1 MQQIID
7 SSDISKELFTFKE
20 STIETDEELS
30 DIMHD
35 ERKNPTHFDLE
46 KGLVFRC
53 HVVYYKRNSNK
64 DRHLCE
70 GDALIFNF
78 HHALFD
84 FLSLDVFHQDLNQAY
99 TTGQLPFE
107 DDSSLRYIDYA
118 VIEQQMP
125 MTAASTFW
133 LDALRDYKI
142 DRPLPLPYDRYGGS
156 HEHRTDR
163 GLSASFD
170 FGEDLSR
177 AFLARTSMSE
187 AVPRKLV
194 SLVREYIPEKC
205 RIWNLYGP
213 AEISLGCTY
222 HVVDLALDQT
232 IIPIGRPLPHYR
244 CLIHDEFDQ
253 LVIVGQQGELL
264 VGGVGVFAGY
274 LGRDDL
280 TTKALVEID
289 GVTYYRTGDLVRMD
303 SSGLIYYIGRQD
315 HQVKLHGQRIEVDEI
330 ERCLL
335 DTHITACVVVKF
347 GEDHLVAYVQGSG
360 ISEED
365 LRTHCRSRLPPF
377 MIPSMFVVLDHL
389 PLNANGKVDR
399 KHLPIP
405 DFSSLSTSSSIIYQA
420 PRTEMEE
427 RVHDLWCK

>member
-1 MQQIID
+1 
-7 SSDISKELFTFKE
+7 
-20 STIETDEELS
+20 
-30 DIMHD
+30 
-35 ERKNPTHFDLE
+35 
-46 KGLVFRC
+46 
-53 HVVYYKRNSNK
+53 
-64 DRHLCE
+64 
-70 GDALIFNF
+70 
-78 HHALFD
+78 
-84 FLSLDVFHQDLNQAY
+84 
-99 TTGQLPFE
+99 
-107 DDSSLRYIDYA
+107 
-118 VIEQQMP
+118 
-125 MTAASTFW
+125 
-133 LDALRDYKI
+133 
-142 DRPLPLPYDRYGGS
+142 
-156 HEHRTDR
+156 
-163 GLSASFD
+163 
-170 FGEDLSR
+170 
-177 AFLARTSMSE
+177 E

-427 RVHDLWCK
+427 RVHDLWCKVFKTAGKKISTTAGFFNIGG